1 MCYLMVRIHSEKE
14 AKSRIKEERKKKYLF
29 QHREIGN
36 IVNDNVMVKSDH
48 VQGTIRRYR
57 F

>member
-1 MCYLMVRIHSEKE
+1 MVRIHSEKE

-36 IVNDNVMVKSDH
+36 IVNDNIMVKSDH